1 MSGGELAR
9 LRCAGVWRFTDTY
22 LDGEFGEVERA
33 EFEEHLEGCE
43 PCRKIVREQAAWKH
57 AVRSAAPRETAS
69 AALRLRIDNAL
80 ADAARTDAVL
90 ADAAASALAPIDDL
104 EAAREKRTLK
114 SRVLRYSPYAA
125 AAGVA
130 LALAVTRS
138 PHTAVTA
145 DVIAKHQRNLPIE
158 VSGRSDEVR
167 RWYSDKVD
175 FPVRP
180 PSFGAHGL
188 QNVALR
194 GGRLAN
200 VRDHQAAYLMYEVDG
215 NRVSVFIFDPGDMP
229 LDARRHAVIGNRE
242 VYFDGEH
249 GYNVALYRDQGVGY
263 AIASDMD
270 QSQMLRL
277 VSAAVSH

>member
-1 MSGGELAR
+1 VSGGELAR

-22 LDGEFGEVERA
+22 LDGEFGDVERT

-43 PCRKIVREQAAWKH
+43 PCRKIVREQAAWKQ
-57 AVRSAAPRETAS
+57 AVRAAAPRETAPES
-69 AALRLRIDNAL
+69 LRRRLESKL
-80 ADAARTDAVL
+80 AEAQVAKVASSDLAAARQ
-90 ADAAASALAPIDDL
+90 
-104 EAAREKRTLK
+104 KRSLK
-114 SRVLRYSPYAA
+114 SQVLRYSPYAA
-125 AAGVA
+125 AAGVV
-130 LALAVTRS
+130 LALVVTHAPGNAVTE
-138 PHTAVTA
+138 

-158 VSGRSDEVR
+158 VTGRSDDVR

-180 PSFGAHGL
+180 PSFGTHGM

-200 VRDHQAAYLMYEVDG
+200 VRDHQAAYLMYDVDG
-215 NRVSVFIFDPGDMP
+215 NRVSVFIFDPGEMP
-229 LDARRHAVIGNRE
+229 MEARRHAVIGNRE

-249 GYNVALYRDQGVGY
+249 GYNVALYRDHGVGY

-270 QSQMLRL
+270 QGQMMRL